1 MNTINKTEDLQHEHS
16 KLLTTHRELDQSIA
30 KLEAAPGSNDIELH
44 RLKKQKL
51 SLKDRITTLE
61 KLITKAK

>member
-1 MNTINKTEDLQHEHS
+1 MNTVKIEDLQHELT
-16 KLLTTHRELDQSIA
+16 KLSSTHRELDQSIA

-51 SLKDRITTLE
+51 SLKDRIASIE
-61 KLITKAK
+61 QNIAQI